1 MSQNNT
7 VAEPC
12 GVQVVAIVDTIGFRR
27 RLGR

>member
-7 VAEPC
+7 VAERY
-12 GVQVVAIVDTIGFRR
+12 GVQVVAIVDTSGCSR